1 MIWLGGVNWKMTGV
15 AVRIP
20 VVVSPKYGLP
30 VGSAGPETEAEAGP
44 EGETEAVGADAE
56 AADPTGVA
64 GTSMRIVA
72 RVPPL
77 VG

>member
-1 MIWLGGVNWKMTGV
+1 MTGV

-30 VGSAGPETEAEAGP
+30 VSSAGPETEAVGP
-44 EGETEAVGADAE
+44 ETE
-56 AADPTGVA
+56 AADPTAVA
-64 GTSMRIVA
+64 GTSIRIVA